1 MKKEDAAT
9 KDGDRGEKGLF
20 VGDGSTPNYTALVL
34 LLVGGVL
41 AGLGVYDSVT
51 RGTKYVT
58 FTAAALL
65 CSVLGMALFMWKGGK
80 KREGG
85 RR

>member
-1 MKKEDAAT
+1 MKKEDATT
-9 KDGDRGEKGLF
+9 KAGERDEKGLF
-20 VGDGSTPNYTALVL
+20 VGDGSKPNYPALVL
-34 LLVGGVL
+34 LLVGGML

-65 CSVLGMALFMWKGGK
+65 CSLLGMALFMWKGGK
-80 KREGG
+80 KREGK
-85 RR
+85 RM